1 MLTNFP
7 ETLSI
12 FNTYC
17 LSIPI
22 KASLHVLI
30 IVRYICHS
38 WGFIDF
44 SFTNTQHSLYR
55 EKINVLGKYCAFFL
69 KYIWWLILE
78 EKFEYIFELFSRG
91 LPILKRVLIWILIR
105 NKLGWKCHTRDL
117 SCACQTISGHLQD
130 TFQTPFKHLPDT
142 FQTLSKHLPD
152 TPQTPF
158 IHPKDTSDSE

>member
-142 FQTLSKHLPD
+142 F
-152 TPQTPF
+152 
-158 IHPKDTSDSE
+158 